1 MLFNSFE
8 FLLFFPI
15 IIFGFYLLPHRYRW
29 LWLLLGSYYFYMAH
43 EPTLVLL
50 LLLSTAVDFYCGL
63 KIPNA
68 GKSRKKW
75 FLGLSIAVN
84 IGLLFAFKYL
94 SFFTS
99 SLGQIFNYFGLA
111 GTHGMNAGSYS
122 ISDIILPI
130 GISFYTFQTLSYS
143 IDVYRGTVLPEKHPG
158 RFALFVA
165 FFPQLVAGPI
175 ERAGRLLPQFK
186 KKITAHPEFIKK
198 GLILIAWGFFLKVV
212 VADRLGV
219 YVDEAYADPELH
231 HGLPLLISTLFFPLQ
246 LYYDF
251 SAYTAIAIGA
261 AQTMGYDLMHNFN
274 RPLFATSAASF
285 WNRWHISFM
294 SWLKD
299 YLYRPM
305 GGYIV
310 KKPILIR
317 NVLIIFFFV
326 GLWHG
331 ANWTFVIWGLLSA
344 FLLIAEA
351 GTSRFR
357 RRIFSNW
364 GVAKIFV
371 EIGGWAI
378 TMVYLMFS
386 LIFFRSPSVNDAIIY
401 LKNVF
406 LITNL
411 HINILGS
418 YFELGLC
425 FLLILGVQW
434 IHYTKG
440 NNRIHELVMNKPS
453 FRRWTIYAGYIAV
466 IVLFAINRQHTFIY
480 FQF

>member
-1 MLFNSFE
+1 M
-8 FLLFFPI
+8 
-15 IIFGFYLLPHRYRW
+15 
-29 LWLLLGSYYFYMAH
+29 
-43 EPTLVLL
+43 
-50 LLLSTAVDFYCGL
+50 
-63 KIPNA
+63 
-68 GKSRKKW
+68 
-75 FLGLSIAVN
+75 GLSILVN
-84 IGLLFAFKYL
+84 IGLLFTFKYL

-99 SLGQIFNYFGLA
+99 SISQIFNYFGLA
-111 GTHGMNAGSYS
+111 PDHGMNAGSYS
-122 ISDIILPI
+122 VSDLILPI

-143 IDVYRGTVLPEKHPG
+143 IDVYRGTIVPEKHLG

-186 KKITAHPEFIKK
+186 ERIIANPESIKK

-219 YVDEAYADPELH
+219 YVDGAHSDPELY
-231 HGLPLLISTLFFPLQ
+231 HGLPLLISTFFFPLQ

-251 SAYTAIAIGA
+251 SAYTAIAIGVA
-261 AQTMGYDLMHNFN
+261 HTMGYNLMHNFN
-274 RPLFATSAASF
+274 KPLFATSSASF

-294 SWLKD
+294 LWLKD
-299 YLYRPM
+299 YLYKPM

-317 NVLIIFFFV
+317 NVLIIFFIV

-344 FLLIAEA
+344 FLLIVEA
-351 GTSRFR
+351 ATSRIR
-357 RRIFSNW
+357 RKVFSRL
-364 GVAKIFV
+364 GIAKGIV
-371 EIGGWAI
+371 NVGGWII
-378 TMVYLMFS
+378 TMSYLMFS
-386 LIFFRSPSVNDAIIY
+386 LVFFRSPSIEHALLY
-401 LKNVF
+401 LENMF

-411 HINILGS
+411 HINILGN

-425 FLLILGVQW
+425 FLLILSVQW
-434 IHYTKG
+434 VHFIKG
-440 NNRIHELVMNKPS
+440 NNRIHEFVINKPLLK
-453 FRRWTIYAGYIAV
+453 RWTLYTSYIII